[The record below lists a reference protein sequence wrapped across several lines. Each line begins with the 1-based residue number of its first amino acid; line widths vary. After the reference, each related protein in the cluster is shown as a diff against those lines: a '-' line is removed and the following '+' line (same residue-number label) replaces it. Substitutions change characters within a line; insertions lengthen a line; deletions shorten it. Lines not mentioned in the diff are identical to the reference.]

1 MAHKGRERKENK
13 RVALLARPFERV
25 AALQFQRGGA
35 ALALK
40 STRAERAAD
49 YSLAGASGV
58 QQTGRACAAL
68 GAVNKESSSG
78 DFLTSLS
85 GFEVPVDS

>member
-1 MAHKGRERKENK
+1 MRGQSE
-13 RVALLARPFERV
+13 LLITPWLV
-25 AALQFQRGGA
+25 P
-35 ALALK
+35 
-40 STRAERAAD
+40 
-49 YSLAGASGV
+49 GV

-68 GAVNKESSSG
+68 VAVNKESSSG